1 MPMRLK
7 IPVPSVAAA
16 LSGAALLSGCGG
28 GPEVAPKEEPASSTT
43 RPAPEAATQTVKP
56 TSAAP
61 VIELE
66 QGPIV
71 ADNAKQAME
80 LLDARDKKR
89 RQLVYQTGQAIAVQR
104 TILSWPYE
112 TCRDAGSLIPPPLE
126 GWGVFSDISIG
137 EWPITPEMARIA
149 YSYADD
155 TLDPASAEYG
165 ASKHNVSVNI
175 SSGTIGVEGMRD
187 MYTEPALRGAMLMP
201 GPYNY
206 PIQKTPPDYPGRT
219 VLLGDYLV
227 QLDGTGRDIDAY
239 FSMIIAC
246 GIAGGLVTEGVDQS
260 ALRAAP

>member
-1 MPMRLK
+1 MP
-7 IPVPSVAAA
+7 ISHNISIHSIAAI

-28 GPEVAPKEEPASSTT
+28 GQDVASEQERSTSTQPAVSDATTLPKE
-43 RPAPEAATQTVKP
+43 PAP
-56 TSAAP
+56 SAEI
-61 VIELE
+61 VVFD

-71 ADNAKQAME
+71 ADNAKHALE
-80 LLDARDKKR
+80 LLDARDKQR
-89 RQLVYQTGQAIAVQR
+89 RQLVYQTGQPIKAQR
-104 TILSWPYE
+104 TVLSWTYGA
-112 TCRDAGSLIPPPLE
+112 CRDAGSLIAPPLE
-126 GWGVFSDISIG
+126 GWGTFSDISIG
-137 EWPITPEMARIA
+137 EWPITPEMARIT
-149 YSYADD
+149 YSYADE

-165 ASKHNVSVNI
+165 ASKHNISINI

-227 QLDGTGRDIDAY
+227 QLDGTGRDIDTY

-246 GIAGGLVTEGVDQS
+246 GIAGGLVTESVDQS
-260 ALRAAP
+260 TLRAAP